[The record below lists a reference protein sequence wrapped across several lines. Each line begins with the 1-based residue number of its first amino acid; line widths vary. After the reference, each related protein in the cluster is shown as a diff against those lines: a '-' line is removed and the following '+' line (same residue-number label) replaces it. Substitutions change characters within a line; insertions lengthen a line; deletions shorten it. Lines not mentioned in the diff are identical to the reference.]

1 MRSKML
7 LSIIAIIF
15 FPISVWAVAAPA
27 KEEILLKN
35 NLAAVT
41 VADYETELS
50 RLPEDLRSGVELSAQ
65 RISQILSNILVIK
78 TLAAEATQKKMDEDP
93 ETKRLLKWANEKNLA
108 MLRMEKIVA
117 EGQAAV
123 NNKATD
129 FDVRAREIYKTEQ
142 DKYKEPPMTRA
153 SHILVDFKSRTKEEA
168 LKRAQEVR
176 KLALEG
182 KPFADLAKEYSDDP
196 SAKQNQGDL
205 GFFTATQMVKPF
217 ADAAFAMDKPGAI
230 SEVVESSF
238 GYHVILL
245 HEKKPGGVQPF
256 EKVKG
261 GIINALKEKQGA
273 EARAEYIKKISSDSK
288 LVVNQEA
295 IAKLKKPLPQ
305 IPHSAKP

>member
-1 MRSKML
+1 MRSKVL
-7 LSIIAIIF
+7 FSIAAAAVF
-15 FPISVWAVAAPA
+15 SVSLWAAAAPT
-27 KEEILLKN
+27 KDEVLLKN
-35 NLAAVT
+35 SLAAVT
-41 VADYETELS
+41 VGDYETELS
-50 RLPEDLRSGVELSAQ
+50 RLPEDLRSGVELSAP

-78 TLAAEATQKKMDEDP
+78 TLAAEAMQKKMDEDP

-123 NNKATD
+123 NSKATD

-153 SHILVDFKSRTKEEA
+153 SHVLVDFKTRTKEEA

-176 KLALEG
+176 KLAVEG

-217 ADAAFAMDKPGAI
+217 ADAAFALDKPGAI
-230 SEVVESSF
+230 SEVVESPF

-245 HEKKPGGVQPF
+245 QEKKPGGVQPF
-256 EKVKG
+256 DKVKA

-273 EARAEYIKKISSDSK
+273 EARAEYIKKISGDSK

-305 IPHSAKP
+305 IPHSVKP

>member
-1 MRSKML
+1 MRS
-7 LSIIAIIF
+7 IF
-15 FPISVWAVAAPA
+15 HITVFALVPVLTWAAPSPG
-27 KEEILLKN
+27 KDEVLLKN
-35 NLAAVT
+35 NLATVT
-41 VADYETELS
+41 VADYETELA
-50 RLPEDLRSGVELSAQ
+50 RLPEDLRTGVELNAQ

-123 NNKATD
+123 KTKAAD
-129 FDVRAREIYKTEQ
+129 FEARAREIYKADQ
-142 DKYKEPPMTRA
+142 DKYKEPPTVKA
-153 SHILVDFKSRTKEEA
+153 SHVLIDTKSRSKEEA

-176 KLALEG
+176 KLALDG
-182 KPFADLAKEYSDDP
+182 KPFGDLAKEYSDDP

-217 ADAAFAMDKPGAI
+217 ADAAFALEKPGAI
-230 SEVVESSF
+230 SEVVESPF

-256 EKVKG
+256 EKVKPQ
-261 GIINALKEKQGA
+261 IINALKEKQGA
-273 EARAEYIKKISSDSK
+273 EARAEYIKKIANDSK

-295 IAKLKKPLPQ
+295 IAKLKKPVPE
-305 IPHSAKP
+305 IPHTHKP